1 MNHRVTIAAGQAFLC
16 LLGISLWMAV
26 STRAAHATQLAG
38 TDTRVPT
45 AHQEPE
51 PPELEDSGIN
61 WSSGWSYGGRGIVSM
76 LGEENLDSGLGFTV
90 FSVRRLIA
98 DLEIETE
105 TGRLIMNAKP
115 DGLLPLG
122 HMSMFPLRATLRVQL
137 WRFGGAKPYA
147 GGGIG
152 AYLNRF
158 NLDESVAAELATS
171 GFATAVNVNPA
182 FGFHGAGGVEWQR
195 GPANFNVDVKY
206 VVANANLV
214 STLVDQV
221 NEKVTREISSLDLG
235 GFWLAVGIRFNF

>member
-1 MNHRVTIAAGQAFLC
+1 MNHRATRVVSQAFLC
-16 LLGISLWMAV
+16 LLGMSMWTAV
-26 STRAAHATQLAG
+26 AAPKAHAAQLSG
-38 TDTRVPT
+38 TDTVEVNR
-45 AHQEPE
+45 HQEPQ
-51 PPELEDSGIN
+51 PPELQDSRIGWI
-61 WSSGWSYGGRGIVSM
+61 SGWSYGGRGILSRS
-76 LGEENLDSGLGFTV
+76 GQENLDSGLGFTV

-98 DLEIETE
+98 DLELETE
-105 TGRLIMNAKP
+105 IGRLIMSPKT

-152 AYLNRF
+152 VYLNRF
-158 NLDESVAAELATS
+158 DVDESVAAELATT

-206 VVANANLV
+206 MVAKANVV
-214 STLVDQV
+214 STLVDQL
-221 NEKVTREISSLDLG
+221 NEKVSREISSLDLG
-235 GFWLAVGIRFNF
+235 GFWLAAGIRFNF